1 MNYIKLPYF
10 DWEPFKPFTVGFD
23 SVMDRL
29 LEINTDSPNYPP
41 YNIRKID
48 ELKSSIEMALAGF
61 SKEDI
66 DIKYSNNTLI
76 IKSVKQQDPKN
87 QKVENVDPLLYRG
100 ISSRAFTRSFALA
113 DDVVVNKAKLENG
126 LLTVELEKIVPEEK
140 KPKTIKIN

>member
-1 MNYIKLPYF
+1 MNYIKHPYF

-41 YNIRKID
+41 YNIKKID

-87 QKVENVDPLLYRG
+87 QKVENVDPLL
-100 ISSRAFTRSFALA
+100 
-113 DDVVVNKAKLENG
+113 
-126 LLTVELEKIVPEEK
+126 
-140 KPKTIKIN
+140 